1 MGAAEAA
8 ILEPE
13 GVTSDRALLASPPPA
28 APAQAGPPFFLS
40 CDRRPL
46 LLVPLFTTWCPT
58 ARSRVTRLRIVL
70 LCELHAHSTW
80 SDGTL
85 SLAALVDVYGNAGFD
100 LLCVSDHALAD
111 GDPWLASQGTEA
123 RHVHAGNHA
132 AYLRAIEEEA
142 ERARSLYG
150 LLLVPGLEITCNDP
164 DPVLA
169 AHAVAV
175 GLRSFVSPQ
184 VGIAAAMRAAREAG
198 AAIIAAHPHG
208 EERDAFPLRTTQ
220 RFFREWDQLAP
231 LVDRVEL
238 FNRHDVFPWV
248 AARRLP
254 AVASGDFH
262 RPEHLSSWKTLLPC
276 AWKEQAVIAHLH
288 SPKPAYLL
296 PFAAERLPA
305 EPRVA
310 A

>member
-1 MGAAEAA
+1 M
-8 ILEPE
+8 
-13 GVTSDRALLASPPPA
+13 
-28 APAQAGPPFFLS
+28 
-40 CDRRPL
+40 
-46 LLVPLFTTWCPT
+46 
-58 ARSRVTRLRIVL
+58 
-70 LCELHAHSTW
+70 
-80 SDGTL
+80 
-85 SLAALVDVYGNAGFD
+85 
-100 LLCVSDHALAD
+100 
-111 GDPWLASQGTEA
+111 
-123 RHVHAGNHA
+123 HAGNHA

-150 LLLVPGLEITCNDP
+150 LLLVPGLEICNDP

-184 VGIAAAMRAAREAG
+184 VGIAAAIRAAREAG

-238 FNRHDVFPWV
+238 FNRHDAFPWV

-254 AVASGDFH
+254 AVAK
-262 RPEHLSSWKTLLPC
+262 R
-276 AWKEQAVIAHLH
+276 
-288 SPKPAYLL
+288 
-296 PFAAERLPA
+296 RLPSPGASLLLEDASSLRLEGAGRDRPPALA
-305 EPRVA
+305 EARVPPALRRRAAAGRAARGRVSPRLHGP
-310 A
+310 

>member
-1 MGAAEAA
+1 
-8 ILEPE
+8 
-13 GVTSDRALLASPPPA
+13 
-28 APAQAGPPFFLS
+28 
-40 CDRRPL
+40 
-46 LLVPLFTTWCPT
+46 
-58 ARSRVTRLRIVL
+58 VL

-184 VGIAAAMRAAREAG
+184 VGIAAAMRAAREG
-198 AAIIAAHPHG
+198 LAIIAAHPHG
-208 EERDAFPLRTTQ
+208 EERDAFPLRTRHSASSASGTSSRRSSTGSSCSTATTSSLGSPRAGFRPSPAATSIARSISPPGR
-220 RFFREWDQLAP
+220 RFFPAP
-231 LVDRVEL
+231 GR
-238 FNRHDVFPWV
+238 
-248 AARRLP
+248 
-254 AVASGDFH
+254 S
-262 RPEHLSSWKTLLPC
+262 RP
-276 AWKEQAVIAHLH
+276 
-288 SPKPAYLL
+288 
-296 PFAAERLPA
+296 
-305 EPRVA
+305 
-310 A
+310 

>member
-1 MGAAEAA
+1 M
-8 ILEPE
+8 
-13 GVTSDRALLASPPPA
+13 
-28 APAQAGPPFFLS
+28 
-40 CDRRPL
+40 
-46 LLVPLFTTWCPT
+46 
-58 ARSRVTRLRIVL
+58 L

-80 SDGTL
+80 SDGAL
-85 SLAALVDVYGNAGFD
+85 SLGELVDLYGNAGFD
-100 LLCVSDHALAD
+100 LLCVSDHALAR
-111 GDPWLASQGTEA
+111 GDPWLAAPGTEA

-150 LLLVPGLEITCNDP
+150 LLLVPGLEITCDDP
-164 DPVLA
+164 DPGLA

-175 GLRSFVSPQ
+175 GLRSFIPPG
-184 VGIAAAMRAAREAG
+184 VGIAEAMRAAREAG

-208 EERDAFPLRTTQ
+208 EERDAVPPRTTQ
-220 RFFREWDQLAP
+220 RFFREWDELAP

-276 AWKEQAVIAHLH
+276 AWEERVVIAHLR
-288 SPKPAYLL
+288 SRKPAYLL
-296 PFAAERLPA
+296 PFSAERLQA